1 MEAVERDPQDY
12 FDISCLDSIEPA
24 SSSDGPGPE
33 SLLPARRTNSYEWEE
48 RDEPRRAA
56 LQHKSHLPSGT
67 RTKIRFTAAQKGI
80 LLKSFRQ
87 SWKMPKSDYKH
98 LYEELADTLE
108 LPVITIKVWFQNA
121 RSAKKKGNPLYS

>member
-1 MEAVERDPQDY
+1 M
-12 FDISCLDSIEPA
+12 
-24 SSSDGPGPE
+24 
-33 SLLPARRTNSYEWEE
+33 
-48 RDEPRRAA
+48 
-56 LQHKSHLPSGT
+56 
-67 RTKIRFTAAQKGI
+67 
-80 LLKSFRQ
+80 LKSFRQ